1 LIQKVDYFG
10 EEDEVVVHDPDESP
24 DSAFSTRNGREV
36 EGGGG
41 ILPDIR
47 VDAPQPGDLGVELW
61 RQGTFF
67 DFVNEY
73 LAENAH
79 VTDAVVSEE
88 MISAF
93 HDWLVERD
101 FSYDVS
107 GGKEL
112 QKIREILGEY
122 QLSDSVESEFA
133 HIESYLERVRDRDFE
148 SERDFILTS
157 LETEMANSLYGSRGR
172 VESGFDHDPQILRAV
187 EVLHNSGEYSRV
199 LAVTDTS
206 LKSPEQKE

>member
-1 LIQKVDYFG
+1 M
-10 EEDEVVVHDPDESP
+10 
-24 DSAFSTRNGREV
+24 V

-47 VDAPQPGDLGVELW
+47 VDAPQPGELGVELW

-67 DFVNEY
+67 DFVNQY

-79 VTDAVVSEE
+79 VTDAVVADE
-88 MISAF
+88 MIGAF

-101 FSYDVS
+101 FAYDVS
-107 GGKEL
+107 GEREL
-112 QKIREILGEY
+112 QKIREILGEFE
-122 QLSDSVESEFA
+122 LSDSVQSEFA
-133 HIESYLERVRDRDFE
+133 HIEAFLEQVRDRDFE
-148 SERDFILTS
+148 SERDFISTS

-172 VESGFDHDPQILRAV
+172 VEAGFDHDPQILRAV

-199 LAVTDTS
+199 LAVSDTS
-206 LKSPEQKE
+206 VKAPESKE